1 MDPRITSF
9 LSADR
14 GAIRPHEAK
23 LDFLAR
29 TADAFWIAA
38 GLWLACKLYPQQVW
52 ESRYSTAAAVGVV
65 VFYLVG
71 QIQGLYRPWRAEPIK
86 SEFTRVWLCWG
97 FSVPLLLLLGF
108 VTKTSEDYSRIVVL
122 TWFACAPALVSA
134 WRVALRLLLQE
145 MRARG
150 HNTRT
155 VAIAG
160 ASALGEDLARNI
172 QRSPWMGMR
181 MVGFYD
187 DRHISRLHPMDPAV
201 GEVKG
206 DLDKLVAEAKQCLVD
221 VVYIALPLRAE
232 PRINSIIRRLQDTT
246 ASVYLAYDFGGF
258 DVLRA
263 QWGQVGRVPVMSVVE
278 NPFHGVEGV
287 TKRMEDLILGL
298 LIMAIIALPMLLIAL
313 VVKLSSPGPV
323 LFRQRRYGLNG
334 EEIIVFKFR
343 TMTVM
348 EDGAEV
354 KQATRGDQRVTRFG
368 ALLRRTSLDE
378 LPQFIQV
385 LTGQMSIVGPRPH
398 AVVHN
403 EQYRALIQGYM
414 LRHKVKPGIT
424 GWAQINGWRG
434 ETDTLEKME
443 KRVQYDLAYIR
454 DWALWMDLK
463 IIFLTILGVFRGKN
477 AY

>member
-1 MDPRITSF
+1 MSPHTTRL
-9 LSADR
+9 LSSDR
-14 GAIRPHEAK
+14 GVIRPHETK

-29 TADAFWIAA
+29 MTDAFWIAA
-38 GLWLACKLYPQQVW
+38 SLWIACKVYPQEW
-52 ESRYSTAAAVGVV
+52 ESLHNTAAAVAVV
-65 VFYLVG
+65 VFYLMG
-71 QIQGLYRPWRAEPIK
+71 QVQGLYRPWRAEPIK
-86 SEFTRVWLCWG
+86 AEFTRVWLSWG

-108 VTKTSEDYSRIVVL
+108 ITKTSEVYSRVVVL
-122 TWFACAPALVSA
+122 TWFVCAPATVSM
-134 WRVALRLLLQE
+134 WRVALRLFLQE

-160 ASALGEDLARNI
+160 ASALGEDLALNI

-181 MVGFYD
+181 LVGFYD
-187 DRHISRLHPMDPAV
+187 DRHVSRLHPMDPAA
-201 GEVKG
+201 GQVKG
-206 DLDKLVAEAKQCLVD
+206 DLDKLVAQTKDGQID

-263 QWGQVGRVPVMSVVE
+263 QWGQVGGVPVMSVVE

-287 TKRMEDLILGL
+287 TKRLEDLVLGSM
-298 LIMAIIALPMLLIAL
+298 IMAIIAIPMLIIAAA
-313 VVKLSSPGPV
+313 VKLTSRGPV

-348 EDGAEV
+348 EDGAV
-354 KQATRGDQRVTRFG
+354 VRQATRDDDRVTKIG
-368 ALLRRTSLDE
+368 AFLRRTSLDE

-443 KRVQYDLAYIR
+443 KRVEYDLAYIR

-463 IIFLTILGVFRGKN
+463 IIVMTVFGVFRGKN

>member
-1 MDPRITSF
+1 MTDFRNAAS
-9 LSADR
+9 LNNR
-14 GAIRPHEAK
+14 HGLIRPHEAK

-29 TADAFWIAA
+29 TTDACWITIS
-38 GLWLACKLYPQQVW
+38 LWVASALYPEKW
-52 ESRYSTAAAVGVV
+52 DSRHSTAAAVAVV

-71 QIQGLYRPWRAEPIK
+71 QAQGLYRAWRSEPIK
-86 SEFTRVWLCWG
+86 REFAQVWLTWA
-97 FSVPLLLLLGF
+97 FVVPLLLLLAF
-108 VTKTSEDYSRIVVL
+108 VAKTSEDYSRRVIL
-122 TWFACAPALVSA
+122 EWFGMAPTFISV
-134 WRVALRLLLQE
+134 WRVALRLFLQE

-160 ASALGEDLARNI
+160 ASALGEELARSI

-187 DRHISRLHPMDPAV
+187 DRHVSRLHPIDPEA
-201 GEVKG
+201 GEIKG
-206 DLDKLVAEAKQCLVD
+206 DLDKLVAETKHGRVD

-232 PRINSIIRRLQDTT
+232 PRINAIIRRLQDTT

-263 QWGQVGRVPVMSVVE
+263 QWGQVGGVPVMSVVE
-278 NPFHGVEGV
+278 NPFHGIEGV
-287 TKRMEDLILGL
+287 TKRVEDLLIGS
-298 LIMAIIALPMLLIAL
+298 LIMSAIALPMLVIAL
-313 VVKLSSPGPV
+313 VVRLSSKGPV
-323 LFRQRRYGLNG
+323 FFRQRRYGLNG
-334 EEIIVFKFR
+334 EEITVLKFR
-343 TMTVM
+343 TMTVT

-354 KQATRGDQRVTRFG
+354 KQATRNDIRVTRVGHF
-368 ALLRRTSLDE
+368 LRRTSLDE

-385 LTGQMSIVGPRPH
+385 LTGDMSIVGPRPH

-403 EQYRALIQGYM
+403 EQYRSLIQGYM

-424 GWAQINGWRG
+424 GWAQVNGWRG
-434 ETDTLEKME
+434 ETDTLEKMA
-443 KRVQYDLAYIR
+443 KRVEYDLAYIR

-463 IIFLTILGVFRGKN
+463 IIMLTVLGVFRGKN

>member
-1 MDPRITSF
+1 MSPHPTRL
-9 LSADR
+9 LSSDR
-14 GAIRPHEAK
+14 GVIRPHEAK

-29 TADAFWIAA
+29 VTDAFWIAA
-38 GLWLACKLYPQQVW
+38 SLWIACKVYPQQW
-52 ESRYSTAAAVGVV
+52 ESLHNTAAAVAVV

-71 QIQGLYRPWRAEPIK
+71 QVQGLYRPWRAEPIK
-86 SEFTRVWLCWG
+86 AEFTRVWLSWG

-108 VTKTSEDYSRIVVL
+108 ITKTSEVYSRVVVL
-122 TWFACAPALVSA
+122 TWFVCAPTTVST
-134 WRVALRLLLQE
+134 WRVALRLFLQE

-160 ASALGEDLARNI
+160 ASSLGENLALNI

-181 MVGFYD
+181 LVGFYD
-187 DRHISRLHPMDPAV
+187 DRHVSRLHPMDPAA

-206 DLDKLVAEAKQCLVD
+206 DLDRLVAQTKDGQID

-263 QWGQVGRVPVMSVVE
+263 QWGQVGGVPVMSVVE

-287 TKRMEDLILGL
+287 TKRLEDLVLGS
-298 LIMAIIALPMLLIAL
+298 LIMAIIAIPMLVIAAA
-313 VVKLSSPGPV
+313 VKLTSPGPV

-343 TMTVM
+343 SMTVM
-348 EDGAEV
+348 EDGAV
-354 KQATRGDQRVTRFG
+354 VRQATRDDNRVTKIG

-443 KRVQYDLAYIR
+443 KRVEYDLAYIR

-463 IIFLTILGVFRGKN
+463 IIVMTVLGVFRGKN

>member
-1 MDPRITSF
+1 MEKQPFR
-9 LSADR
+9 LA
-14 GAIRPHEAK
+14 GASGAVRPHEAQ
-23 LDFLAR
+23 LDILAR
-29 TADAFWIAA
+29 IADAFWICAA
-38 GLWLACKLYPQQVW
+38 LFIACALYPEKW
-52 ESRYSTAAAVGVV
+52 EVRHSMAASFAVVL
-65 VFYLVG
+65 FYMVG
-71 QIQGLYRPWRAEPIK
+71 HAQGLYRAWRAEPVK
-86 SEFTRVWLCWG
+86 SEFTRVWVCWAL
-97 FSVPLLLLLGF
+97 VIPMLLLIAF
-108 VTKTSEDYSRIVVL
+108 MTKTSDVFSRIIML
-122 TWFACAPALVSA
+122 SWFFLAPALVSV
-134 WRVALRLLLQE
+134 WRVSLRMMLQE
-145 MRARG
+145 ARARG
-150 HNTRT
+150 YNTRT

-160 ASALGEDLARNI
+160 ASPLGEELARSVR
-172 QRSPWMGMR
+172 RSPWMGMN

-187 DRHISRLHPMDPAV
+187 DRHVSRLHPIDPQA

-206 DLDKLVAEAKQCLVD
+206 DLDKLVNEARAGKVD

-263 QWGQVGRVPVMSVVE
+263 QWGQVGNVPVMSVVE
-278 NPFHGVEGV
+278 NPFTGIEGFA
-287 TKRMEDLILGL
+287 KRAEDLVLGS
-298 LIMAIIALPMLLIAL
+298 LIMLVIALPMLLVAL
-313 VVKLSSPGPV
+313 AVKLTSRGPV
-323 LFRQRRYGLNG
+323 FFRQRRYGLNG
-334 EEIIVFKFR
+334 EEIRVLKFR

-354 KQATRGDQRVTRFG
+354 KQAVKNDQRVTKVG
-368 ALLRRTSLDE
+368 AILRRTSLDE

-385 LTGQMSIVGPRPH
+385 LTGEMSIVGPRPH

-424 GWAQINGWRG
+424 GWAQVNGWRG
-434 ETDTLEKME
+434 ETDTLEKMT
-443 KRVQYDLAYIR
+443 KRVEYDLAYIR

-463 IIFLTILGVFRGKN
+463 IIFMTVFGAFRGKN

>member
-1 MDPRITSF
+1 
-9 LSADR
+9 
-14 GAIRPHEAK
+14 
-23 LDFLAR
+23 
-29 TADAFWIAA
+29 
-38 GLWLACKLYPQQVW
+38 
-52 ESRYSTAAAVGVV
+52 VV

-71 QIQGLYRPWRAEPIK
+71 NAQGLYRAWRSEPIK
-86 SEFTRVWLCWG
+86 SEFAQVWLTWA
-97 FSVPLLLLLGF
+97 FVVPLLLLLAF
-108 VTKTSEDYSRIVVL
+108 IAKTSEDYSRLIVL
-122 TWFACAPALVSA
+122 SWFGLAPTLISA
-134 WRVALRLLLQE
+134 WRVTLRLFLQE

-150 HNTRT
+150 HNTRN

-160 ASALGEDLARNI
+160 ASALGEELARSI
-172 QRSPWMGMR
+172 HRSPWMGMR
-181 MVGFYD
+181 MAGFYD
-187 DRHISRLHPMDPAV
+187 DRHVSRLHPIDPSA

-206 DLDKLVAEAKQCLVD
+206 DLDKLVAETKHGRID

-232 PRINSIIRRLQDTT
+232 PRINAIIRRLQDTT

-263 QWGQVGRVPVMSVVE
+263 QWGQVGNVPVMSVVE

-287 TKRMEDLILGL
+287 TKRIEDLVIGSA
-298 LIMAIIALPMLLIAL
+298 IMALIAVPMLLIAL
-313 VVKLSSPGPV
+313 AVKLSSPGPV
-323 LFRQRRYGLNG
+323 FFRQRRYGLNG
-334 EEIIVFKFR
+334 EEITVLKFR

-354 KQATRGDQRVTRFG
+354 KQATRNDVRVTRVG
-368 ALLRRTSLDE
+368 SILRRTSLDE

-385 LTGQMSIVGPRPH
+385 LTGDMSIVGPRPH
-398 AVVHN
+398 AVLHN

-424 GWAQINGWRG
+424 GWAQVNGWRG

-443 KRVQYDLAYIR
+443 KRVEYDLAYIR

-463 IIFLTILGVFRGKN
+463 IIMMTILGVFRGKN